1 MDTNDKIKMIGLT
14 PSLDE
19 QTKINFIAEIYHLT
33 NTGVLKNL
41 MYNKITLNEFYER
54 ARKYDTNGINN
65 NNNSNTTDNPKDELS
80 DTEILIIQ

>member
-19 QTKINFIAEIYHLT
+19 QAKINFIAEVYHLT

-41 MYNKITLNEFYER
+41 MYNKITLNEFYEK
-54 ARKYDTNGINN
+54 AKKYDTNG
-65 NNNSNTTDNPKDELS
+65 TDNVNTKDELS
-80 DTEILIIQ
+80 DTEMLIIQ

>member
-19 QTKINFIAEIYHLT
+19 QTKINFIAEVYHLT

-41 MYNKITLNEFYER
+41 MYNKITLNEFYESQ
-54 ARKYDTNGINN
+54 KI
-65 NNNSNTTDNPKDELS
+65 
-80 DTEILIIQ
+80 

>member
-1 MDTNDKIKMIGLT
+1 MDTNEKIKMIGLT

-19 QTKINFIAEIYHLT
+19 QIKINFIAEIYHLT

-54 ARKYDTNGINN
+54 ARKYDTKGVNN
-65 NNNSNTTDNPKDELS
+65 NDNTNENTKDELS
-80 DTEILIIQ
+80 DPEMLIIQ

>member
-19 QTKINFIAEIYHLT
+19 QTKINFIAEVYHLT

-54 ARKYDTNGINN
+54 AKKYDTKGADNN
-65 NNNSNTTDNPKDELS
+65 TNDNTNDNTDNELS
-80 DTEILIIQ
+80 DSEMLIIQ